1 MEYLSKKYFV
11 HSHLVPRNILV
22 TEQGICKVFIV
33 VNTHRVDILIY
44 VQIADFAMSRHL
56 LDENYYISHAKK
68 IPIKWTASEVST
80 LLMLFISYIINC
92 ITKGLH
98 FK

>member
-1 MEYLSKKYFV
+1 M
-11 HSHLVPRNILV
+11 
-22 TEQGICKVFIV
+22 
-33 VNTHRVDILIY
+33 IY
-44 VQIADFAMSRHL
+44 VQNADFAMSRHL

-80 LLMLFISYIINC
+80 LLMLCISYIINC

-98 FK
+98 FKRYSTSSDVWSFGVAYSIKYGV